1 MSELNCKGDRHVAID
16 NGVYPHAH
24 RRRVCVVTSNRA
36 DWSKLRP
43 AVLRLQEESTIE
55 VSVVA
60 IGSHLLQEFG
70 HTVNEI
76 KRDFPTLIEVPTI
89 VAGDTRSAMVDSVGF
104 GVMKI
109 SNTITYLKPEVC
121 LIHGDRFDALS
132 AAIAA
137 NLLDVAVAHIEG
149 GELSGTVDGDLRH
162 AITKLSHLHFACSE
176 DAVFRIK
183 VMGENSNNVFLT
195 GCPSYGRLFSLNDAS
210 WEILGVEEKFPM
222 LVRREYIVAL
232 MHPCVICEE
241 QSLIDY
247 ECFIQALFSMKRKT
261 VLLYPNIDPGN
272 KRLIQVLH
280 KHQKQHVG
288 WDRWLHVRTHIDPDI
303 FSVLMREAAVMI
315 GNSSSGIRET
325 CVFGTP
331 TLNLGKRQA
340 GRFTPRN
347 VTTYEKPEL
356 ESVIEWT
363 TDNFGKR
370 FPPSYEFGSETSSN
384 DIVRILADVD
394 LSTCKQKVFHD
405 YEHIVP
411 GSKTRQR
418 VMHETCAHQ
427 MRPRVLGIITA
438 RGGSKGIPG
447 KNTIDLGGKPLIQY
461 TVEAARAAT
470 LLDRCIV
477 STDCEKIA
485 HIAAEIGCE
494 VPFMRPAELAQDDSP
509 HMDCIRHAINTL
521 AEQENYEADYVMI
534 LQPTS
539 PFRTAEDIDAVID
552 TVSKTP
558 CDAVVSVTKSSVQLM
573 KLFHVHDKTK
583 QASPYVMSMPISKY
597 VRRQDSPC
605 VHNENGAIF
614 MQRVSS
620 ILCPGH
626 IRTGSLFSEDV
637 QVYVMPAERSLDIDE
652 PHDLE
657 IARALVAYRN
667 GNT

>member
-1 MSELNCKGDRHVAID
+1 MRTPLPFYLKTSVNMNELNYKGERRIAVD
-16 NGVYPHAH
+16 NGLYPNAH
-24 RRRVCVVTSNRA
+24 RRRVCVVTINRA

-43 AVLRLQEESTIE
+43 VALRLQKESKIE

-60 IGSHLLQEFG
+60 IGSHLLLEFG
-70 HTVNEI
+70 HTVNEV

-104 GVMKI
+104 GVTKI

-137 NLLDVAVAHIEG
+137 NLLDVVVAHIEG

-162 AITKLSHLHFACSE
+162 TITKLSHLHFACSE

-183 VMGENSNNVFLT
+183 VMGEKSNNVFLT
-195 GCPSYGRLFSLNDAS
+195 GCPSYERLFSLNDAS
-210 WEILGVEEKFPM
+210 WEILGAEEKFPM
-222 LVRREYIVAL
+222 LVRRGYIVAL
-232 MHPCVICEE
+232 MHPCVTGEE

-247 ECFIQALFSMKRKT
+247 ECFIQVLFSMKRKT

-288 WDRWLHVRTHIDPDI
+288 WHRWLYVSTHIAPDI
-303 FSVLMREAAVMI
+303 FAVLMREAAVMI

-363 TDNFGKR
+363 TGNFGER
-370 FPPSYEFGSETSSN
+370 FPPSYEFGSEASSH
-384 DIVRILADVD
+384 DIARILADVN
-394 LSTCKQKVFHD
+394 LSTCKQKVFQD
-405 YEHIVP
+405 FEHIIP
-411 GSKTRQR
+411 ALKTRR
-418 VMHETCAHQ
+418 RPMLELRKHQ
-427 MRPRVLGIITA
+427 SHPRVLGIITA

-447 KNTIDLGGKPLIQY
+447 KNIIDLGGKPLIQY

-552 TVSKTP
+552 MVSKSS

-573 KLFHVHDKTK
+573 KSFHVDDKTK
-583 QASPYVMSMPISKY
+583 QASPYVMSMPMLKY
-597 VRRQDSPC
+597 VRRQDSP
-605 VHNENGAIF
+605 
-614 MQRVSS
+614 
-620 ILCPGH
+620 
-626 IRTGSLFSEDV
+626 
-637 QVYVMPAERSLDIDE
+637 
-652 PHDLE
+652 
-657 IARALVAYRN
+657 
-667 GNT
+667 